1 MKSST
6 CKLGSDYHPLTANSQ
21 GQLLSLLEFRTIQTA
36 ITGNRQGMRTQHIA
50 SNRHLASLQKKLHK
64 AAEDHLME
72 KKSSE
77 QKPFSNETKKSTPH
91 FFSWQFGACILY
103 NNM

>member
-72 KKSSE
+72 KKI
-77 QKPFSNETKKSTPH
+77 FWTKTFLQRNKKIYST
-91 FFSWQFGACILY
+91 FFFLAIWGLY
-103 NNM
+103 II